1 MKDVAKPYI
10 GVYSAE
16 RILFGGEDWT
26 EKLSRLAV
34 ELKGN
39 GTFTLSATDKRGR
52 KYSGGGEYAYEK
64 EVGEIIFRSPLPYAL
79 SGGKAYLE
87 GGGLRLTA
95 RYGDKLLIIFLKR

>member
-1 MKDVAKPYI
+1 MKDVAKSYI

-26 EKLSRLAV
+26 DEFSRLTV

-39 GTFTLSATDKRGR
+39 GTFTLSATDKSGR
-52 KYSGGGEYAYEK
+52 KYSGGGKYAYEK
-64 EVGEIIFRSPLPYAL
+64 EDDEIVFRSPLPYAL

-95 RYGDKLLIIFLKR
+95 RYGDKLLIISFKR